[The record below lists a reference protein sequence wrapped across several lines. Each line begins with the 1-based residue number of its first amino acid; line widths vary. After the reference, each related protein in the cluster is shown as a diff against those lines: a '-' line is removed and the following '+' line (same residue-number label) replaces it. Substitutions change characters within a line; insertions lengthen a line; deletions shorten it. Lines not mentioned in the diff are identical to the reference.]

1 MGGGGVTASAVRLS
15 SFEALRR
22 NWKSMAV
29 GAYGD
34 ADSHRARIMQCYL
47 NQNGPSIKTWLHS
60 TRQKAL
66 LIFRYLDLEE
76 DASFGLLPSLEPISA
91 DEQLGGND
99 VATMMA
105 RQRKRPVD
113 GAIPLDFL
121 SSESM
126 K

>member
-1 MGGGGVTASAVRLS
+1 MGGGRVTASAVRLS

-29 GAYGD
+29 GAEGD

-47 NQNGPSIKTWLHS
+47 NQNGPSIKTRLHS
-60 TRQKAL
+60 TRQKAW

-76 DASFGLLPSLEPISA
+76 DASFGLLPSLSA

-105 RQRKRPVD
+105 RQRRRPVVV
-113 GAIPLDFL
+113 AIPLDFL

-126 K
+126 N